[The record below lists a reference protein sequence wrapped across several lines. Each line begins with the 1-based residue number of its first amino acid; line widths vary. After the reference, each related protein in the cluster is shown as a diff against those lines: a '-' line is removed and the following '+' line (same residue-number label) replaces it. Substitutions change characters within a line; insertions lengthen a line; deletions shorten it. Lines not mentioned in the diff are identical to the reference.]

1 MHCLAP
7 GRVGAVEGHCSVIVW
22 KAPEEPNGKIME
34 YKIQFLTIMYS
45 NTIRTMSAQTFYV
58 IETKEI
64 LPKGKNIFVKVYT
77 YMHMDHCF
85 GRLIYSQSYIIYYKF
100 HFLKNYLFFLCRFVL
115 SIMQV
120 KVFFLLLHT

>member
-22 KAPEEPNGKIME
+22 KAPEEPNGIIME
-34 YKIQFLTIMYS
+34 YKIQFLTNMYS

-77 YMHMDHCF
+77 YMHNYGTLF
-85 GRLIYSQSYIIYYKF
+85 GRLIYSQSYIIFYKF
-100 HFLKNYLFFLCRFVL
+100 CFLNARA
-115 SIMQV
+115 
-120 KVFFLLLHT
+120 